1 MTAQE
6 RLAAY
11 LQEQGVEFSMHHHP
25 KAYTAQE
32 VAAVEHVSG
41 HRFVKVVMVKGDE
54 DLAMMCVPASLDV
67 DLDAAAEVLNAA
79 KVRIAEEEEFAPL
92 FGDCEVGAMPPFGNL
107 YDVPVYL
114 DETLEEDERIVF
126 NGGTHRETFEI
137 AVVDFERLVHPRV
150 GHFST
155 LH

>member
-11 LQEQGVEFSMHHHP
+11 LQEQGVEFAMHHHSR
-25 KAYTAQE
+25 AYTAQE

-41 HRFVKVVMVKGDE
+41 HRFVKVVMVKGD
-54 DLAMMCVPASLDV
+54 DGLAMMCVPASFDI
-67 DLDAAAEVLNAA
+67 DLDAAAEVLEADEI
-79 KVRIAEEEEFAPL
+79 RLAEEEEFAPL

-107 YDVPVYL
+107 YDLPVYM
-114 DETLEEDERIVF
+114 DESLEEDDRIVF

-137 AVVDFERLVHPRV
+137 ALDDFERLVHPRV
-150 GHFST
+150 GKFVT